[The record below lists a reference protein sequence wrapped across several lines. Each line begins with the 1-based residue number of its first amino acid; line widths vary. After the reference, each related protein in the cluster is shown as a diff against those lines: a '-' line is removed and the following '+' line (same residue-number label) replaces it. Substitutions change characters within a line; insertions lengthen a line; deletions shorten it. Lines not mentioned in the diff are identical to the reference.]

1 MKETKLQTRGS
12 CFVRQKKK
20 RFEIVWF
27 LFFFAT
33 RIESPRLCKSEL
45 VLPVASTLACCG
57 AMLIALYHGGTRT
70 HTLKLNEQERTNQ
83 KKHSE

>member
-12 CFVRQKKK
+12 CFVRQKEAV
-20 RFEIVWF
+20 RNRLV

-45 VLPVASTLACCG
+45 VLPVAPTLACCG